1 MKKEKKKTA
10 QKKNTGGLLFSAVL
24 VTAFMICSYFFMKMI
39 DTVNKAWLESLLCI
53 LVFVVFGLFL
63 FYATRV
69 GDGKQVVRFS
79 PATLIVM
86 DLPALYIIL
95 AAMISSL
102 PLSSEI
108 VSCAPIIY
116 LASIVLGYGI
126 PYTFVSGYE
135 IDNSSSADTVKE
147 AADEELDDDE
157 KFVVESSNNG
167 EIVIKED
174 DDEDE
179 IVNTEAQQYADA
191 ESKAEAE
198 AEEKE

>member
-1 MKKEKKKTA
+1 MKKEN
-10 QKKNTGGLLFSAVL
+10 KKNARKKDTGSLIFSAIL
-24 VTAFMICSYFFMKMI
+24 VTAFMVCSYFFMGMI
-39 DTVNKAWLESLLCI
+39 DGVNQAWLKSLLCI

-79 PATLIVM
+79 PATLILM

-95 AAMISSL
+95 AAMISEL
-102 PLSSEI
+102 PFSTEI
-108 VSCAPIIY
+108 VSCSPIIY

-135 IDNSSSADTVKE
+135 IDAPSAKAETDDDDN
-147 AADEELDDDE
+147 DEED
-157 KFVVESSNNG
+157 FVVESEGSG

-174 DDEDE
+174 DDEEDIQKE
-179 IVNTEAQQYADA
+179 TSTEAYSD
-191 ESKAEAE
+191 S
-198 AEEKE
+198 EEKE